1 MQRGAGF
8 LMGLVPLVATASTAL
23 EQAGGGL
30 APLAAQPLLGA
41 PMAPETPFSARA
53 PKERWAGV
61 NFASIPGQKPHDAFV
76 LGSWNSSPQRSIG
89 HMGWRVRVP
98 TAGCGPVAIHSEA

>member
-8 LMGLVPLVATASTAL
+8 LVELVSLVATASTAL

-30 APLAAQPLLGA
+30 APLTAQPLLRA

-53 PKERWAGV
+53 QKEWWARV
-61 NFASIPGQKPHDAFV
+61 DFASIPGHKPRDAFV
-76 LGSWNSSPQRSIG
+76 VGSWNSSPQRPIG
-89 HMGWRVRVP
+89 HMGWRVRAP
-98 TAGCGPVAIHSEA
+98 TARCGWTCGHPL